1 MGRCRRED
9 LVTSLQ
15 FYTKLWLRRR
25 RRRRWLRL
33 WLLDCVLLLHLLH
46 LLLLLGDLVPLLH
59 LLLLLLPLLQLPLLP
74 LPPEFRVL
82 NSAGG
87 PGGHLCPSLP
97 VWVVWS

>member
-1 MGRCRRED
+1 M
-9 LVTSLQ
+9 
-15 FYTKLWLRRR
+15 
-25 RRRRWLRL
+25 
-33 WLLDCVLLLHLLH
+33 LLLHLLH
-46 LLLLLGDLVPLLH
+46 LL

-97 VWVVWS
+97 VWAVWS